1 MTTDYNGLSIVN
13 NTQTLFVGEGAFG
26 KVYTAINCDTN
37 CMMAMKEV
45 SSGDSCTITVYIAI
59 EWVYCS

>member
-13 NTQTLFVGEGAFG
+13 NTQTMFVGEGAFG

-45 SSGDSCTITVYIAI
+45 SSGDSCTITV
-59 EWVYCS
+59 